1 MSHIDSREV
10 SHRPIAFSE
19 KWRYLVPNFLRN
31 SIPKEYRKR
40 VTVESE
46 GSRGYSFL
54 YQFSLWTVGGVSHI
68 DSREVSYRR
77 IAFSEKWRYLVPNCL
92 RNSIPKEYG
101 KRVTAKSEGSR

>member
-10 SHRPIAFSE
+10 SHRRIAFLE

-40 VTVESE
+40 VTVKSE

-54 YQFSLWTVGGVSHI
+54 FQMF
-68 DSREVSYRR
+68 
-77 IAFSEKWRYLVPNCL
+77 A
-92 RNSIPKEYG
+92 
-101 KRVTAKSEGSR
+101 SEGGWCVAHRQPRGVTHGN